1 MTTGCGACPCWRR
14 KRIRRR
20 KPVAPRSWC
29 TASRGGVNNSH
40 LDADSF
46 GPVVRKGWSAL
57 VNAVGADGKL
67 GWVQPVGG
75 APDSVYETDSH
86 LYGVGAFLLAASEM
100 LQAG

>member
-1 MTTGCGACPCWRR
+1 MAAKAAYPLHSLPVGCWDGH
-14 KRIRRR
+14 
-20 KPVAPRSWC
+20 V
-29 TASRGGVNNSH
+29 
-40 LDADSF
+40 LDADSI

-57 VNAVGADGKL
+57 VDAVGDDGKL

-86 LYGVGAFLLAASEM
+86 LYGVGAFLLAASQM